1 MTPALRQELLERQRN
16 SQAAFVSFCCVCAQT
31 HTASRVLTYK
41 IKLTP
46 PPILIFLRSLHA
58 CSAAAGV
65 QAASNRV
72 FGGFSMGV
80 ASLSAPMSQAAA
92 APAFGGGRFGGGVAS
107 AAAPAERRGLS
118 AMMEGLSMRAAAF
131 RGAGGGGGASAP
143 PPGAPPA
150 ANFLERALMAS
161 PSAAADRLL
170 LVCKAQ
176 KGASAEEADLSVQEA
191 MVGLA
196 QEEMAGSAGAA
207 ELEMASASARLSAAA
222 AGEGAYQ
229 AVVPL
234 AAAAAA
240 GPGGDG
246 GLGGALEGLR
256 AEPASDAACA
266 SGFAVFTTYLDK
278 VTEIRGS
285 AIKVYTDAS
294 ALLPEEGKAALKASF
309 GSLDSAANLGVEDPP
324 PGQWIVYG
332 MAKKCSSNQALIAQL
347 VHSLETKLALLTG
360 EVDCPMCLESVG
372 GERPAHILA
381 CCHKTCKECWQNW
394 SNVCT
399 AQHRQPFC
407 PLCRGPAEFL
417 EVLNTP
423 APPR

>member
-1 MTPALRQELLERQRN
+1 
-16 SQAAFVSFCCVCAQT
+16 
-31 HTASRVLTYK
+31 
-41 IKLTP
+41 
-46 PPILIFLRSLHA
+46 
-58 CSAAAGV
+58 
-65 QAASNRV
+65 
-72 FGGFSMGV
+72 MGV
-80 ASLSAPMSQAAA
+80 ASLSAPMPQAAA
-92 APAFGGGRFGGGVAS
+92 APVFFGGGFGGGSAS
-107 AAAPAERRGLS
+107 AAPPPERRGLS

-131 RGAGGGGGASAP
+131 RSPASGGAGGGGGAGAP

-150 ANFLERALMAS
+150 VNFLERALMAS

-176 KGASAEEADLSVQEA
+176 KGASAEEADISVQEA

-240 GPGGDG
+240 GPGGDDG
-246 GLGGALEGLR
+246 GLGRALEGLR

-285 AIKVYTDAS
+285 AMKVYTDAS

-309 GSLDSAANLGVEDPP
+309 GALDSAANLGVEDPP

-381 CCHKTCKECWQNW
+381 CCHKTCRECWQNW
-394 SNVCT
+394 SNVCA

-417 EVLNTP
+417 EVLNSP
-423 APPR
+423 VHPR